1 MMPLW
6 HYAVKVY
13 AIPGVKEALLKL
25 QDRYHF
31 DVNAVLW
38 CLWCAR
44 YGFTFG
50 EDEVAE
56 ILGTTDDMTRH
67 TTRPLRTVRVW
78 LASPK
83 VGFPAGEIRRL
94 RDQVLQLELMSEE
107 LVLRR
112 LDDAT
117 MALGEPNETLDDM
130 ATRSEQLFT
139 LARKHVDMPTMI
151 ADEDGPGSPLG
162 LFRQAREQAQERGP

>member
-1 MMPLW
+1 MLPLW
-6 HYAVKVY
+6 DYAVEVY
-13 AIPGVKEALLKL
+13 ALPSVKESMLKL

-44 YGFTFG
+44 YGYAFT
-50 EDEVAE
+50 EDEVSE
-56 ILGTTDDMTRH
+56 ILGTTDDMARH
-67 TTRPLRTVRVW
+67 TTRPLRNVRVW
-78 LASPK
+78 LSSPK
-83 VGFPAGEIRRL
+83 VGFPDGEVKRL

-112 LDDAT
+112 LDEVT
-117 MALGEPNETLDDM
+117 QRRGEPDETLDDM
-130 ATRSEQLFT
+130 GPRSEQLFT

-151 ADEDGPGSPLG
+151 ADEEGPRSPLG